1 MCLESENK
9 WGSFGKAVAVKQN
22 APYHTVTVSI
32 VIANEALAEY
42 VQDALTFLL
51 TLKQQ
56 SRKTLTVRVM
66 NSLMPA
72 VKDICLSIISKK
84 FIKTQLQVLSFIIIK
99 A

>member
-1 MCLESENK
+1 MCLQSENK

-22 APYHTVTVSI
+22 
-32 VIANEALAEY
+32 
-42 VQDALTFLL
+42 DALTFLL
-51 TLKQQ
+51 MLKQQ

-84 FIKTQLQVLSFIIIK
+84 LIKTQLQVLSFIIIK
-99 A
+99 SIVHAQYFITDFLNTSSSPKNQ